1 MKKAEILI
9 SIFSFIAFM
18 CYILL
23 IDGGEIFTTL
33 ILLFFSLFYLVCG
46 FALLNRIQI
55 SNIFKKQSYYG
66 LNILRIICS
75 ILIGFAL
82 SIAVLGVMYGLLTF
96 AGVKVMLWKGLSA
109 LAIALL
115 FISIEFIINKSD
127 LYKSVLPRILIWSG
141 LCLLLFEMPQS
152 KILEFKYRKFP
163 NYVQAIQN
171 SLSDPTN
178 KQLREKMEEERIKTT
193 TKMDQEGDH

>member
-9 SIFSFIAFM
+9 SIFSSIAFI

-33 ILLFFSLFYLVCG
+33 FLLCFSLFYLVCG
-46 FALLNRIQI
+46 FALLNEIQI

-66 LNILRIICS
+66 FNSLRIICS

-96 AGVKVMLWKGLSA
+96 AGVKVMLWIGLRA

-141 LCLLLFEMPQS
+141 LCLLLFEMPQT

-171 SLSDPTN
+171 SLSDPSN
-178 KQLREKMEEERIKTT
+178 KQLREKMEEERIKTI